1 MSQQRDLISQQ
12 KSKKL
17 IHTCAIVVSYIQHIS
32 HTPLKLKLKLIN
44 MDNQNQNQN
53 QTQTWTDSLFIPRIN
68 YSITKPDLKRFF
80 EVSYPLGTVSRIDF
94 VAFNNNHGSGRRAF
108 VHFSEFTNQEV
119 KRTLLQDQKCDI
131 CIGGHNLRLIINEK
145 PVPETKLNLNQVAY
159 NTDFLGEEL
168 KIQQEKIEELEKK
181 VKTMEEE
188 HMQWKQYAETQ
199 MMYMMDVMSHLQAQM
214 HIPISVSLTSGPPA
228 PPMQMYPYIP
238 FPMVGLEQPQTQPLS
253 LIHPDELNTESPEP
267 IYAPRYRVPQPVP
280 RN

>member
-1 MSQQRDLISQQ
+1 MSQQRDLISHQ

-17 IHTCAIVVSYIQHIS
+17 IQDQVIVVSYIQHIS
-32 HTPLKLKLKLIN
+32 HTPLKLKLKRIN
-44 MDNQNQNQN
+44 MENQN

-108 VHFSEFTNQEV
+108 VHFSEFTNHEV
-119 KRTLLQDQKCDI
+119 KQMLLQDQKCDI

-181 VKTMEEE
+181 VKTIEEE

-199 MMYMMDVMSHLQAQM
+199 MMYMMDVMSQIQSQM

-228 PPMQMYPYIP
+228 PPPPMQMYPYIP
-238 FPMVGLEQPQTQPLS
+238 FPMVGLEQTQPQALS

-267 IYAPRYRVPQPVP
+267 VYAPRYRVPQPVP

>member
-1 MSQQRDLISQQ
+1 
-12 KSKKL
+12 
-17 IHTCAIVVSYIQHIS
+17 
-32 HTPLKLKLKLIN
+32 
-44 MDNQNQNQN
+44 MDNQN

-119 KRTLLQDQKCDI
+119 KQMLLQDQKCDI

-199 MMYMMDVMSHLQAQM
+199 MMYMMDVMSQIQAQM

-228 PPMQMYPYIP
+228 PPMQTYPYIP
-238 FPMVGLEQPQTQPLS
+238 FPMVGLEQPQPLS

-267 IYAPRYRVPQPVP
+267 VYAPRYRVPQPVP